1 MEAKFSKI
9 FTNIN
14 LNLNIVET
22 RRFISDLKKGM
33 ETYHDNNRD
42 TITFQDILL
51 EHALRGDLS
60 SQREFMNLV
69 VLGRGSMSY
78 YSFYE
83 AWLVENWNSY
93 RV

>member
-22 RRFISDLKKGM
+22 RRFISDLRKDM
-33 ETYHDNNRD
+33 QIYHDNNRGV
-42 TITFQDILL
+42 ITSPDILL
-51 EHALRGDLS
+51 DSALNGDMDA
-60 SQREFMNLV
+60 QTKFMNLV
-69 VLGRGSMSY
+69 VLGSRSMPY

-83 AWLVENWNSY
+83 TWLVENWNKY